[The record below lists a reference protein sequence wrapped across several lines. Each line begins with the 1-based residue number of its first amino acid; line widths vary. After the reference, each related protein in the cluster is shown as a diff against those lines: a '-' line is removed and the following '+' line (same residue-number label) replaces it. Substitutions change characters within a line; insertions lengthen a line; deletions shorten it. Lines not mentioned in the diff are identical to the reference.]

1 MRLHEDKALFAEV
14 ILRASQPK
22 ENGGIGVNAGFM
34 AQSKF
39 SGDKHKF

>member
-1 MRLHEDKALFAEV
+1 MDKSMIKRHNFEV
-14 ILRASQPK
+14 SKKNIETFSKNLP
-22 ENGGIGVNAGFM
+22 